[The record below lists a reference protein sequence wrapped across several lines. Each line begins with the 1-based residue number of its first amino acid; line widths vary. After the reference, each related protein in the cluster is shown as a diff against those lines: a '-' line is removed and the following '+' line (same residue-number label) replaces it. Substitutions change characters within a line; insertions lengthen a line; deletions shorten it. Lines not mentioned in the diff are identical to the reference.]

1 MKKFLLAALAATS
14 LFFAGLPVKA
24 YDSTAHAN
32 AAIMITTACM
42 WWQMGQISRG
52 QIMSLAQKQYR
63 EKYGGDRNINWDKA
77 IDIAKELD
85 RQKGLGC
92 IN

>member
-1 MKKFLLAALAATS
+1 MKNLFLAVLAVTS
-14 LFFAGLPVKA
+14 FSFAGLPVKA

-32 AAIMITTACM
+32 AAIMITSACM
-42 WWQMGQISRG
+42 WWQMGQIPKG

-63 EKYGGDRNINWDKA
+63 EKYGSDRNINWDVA
-77 IDIAKELD
+77 IDIAKKLD
-85 RQKGLGC
+85 REKGLGC

>member
-1 MKKFLLAALAATS
+1 MKNFLLVALAATS
-14 LFFAGLPVKA
+14 LFFPGLPVKA

-32 AAIMITTACM
+32 AAMMVTAACM
-42 WWQMGQISRG
+42 WWQVGQISKG

-63 EKYGGDRNINWDKA
+63 EKYGSDRNIDWNVA
-77 IDIAKELD
+77 IDIAKKVD
-85 RQKGLGC
+85 RKKGLGC

>member
-1 MKKFLLAALAATS
+1 MKNFLLVALAATS
-14 LFFAGLPVKA
+14 LFFPGLPVKA

-32 AAIMITTACM
+32 AAIMITSACM
-42 WWQMGQISRG
+42 WWQMGQIPKG

-63 EKYGGDRNINWDKA
+63 EKYGSDRNINWDVA
-77 IDIAKELD
+77 IDIAKKLD
-85 RQKGLGC
+85 REKGLGC